1 MREYNAVDTLS
12 NYMKNLK
19 NKGKKTIEKLAKG
32 LNRQFKTPELP
43 VHIQ

>member
-19 NKGKKTIEKLAKG
+19 NKGKKN
-32 LNRQFKTPELP
+32 NRKAS
-43 VHIQ
+43 